1 MKIYFRTQRPPPQRR
16 PSMTGNVC
24 HFKHFLF
31 AFALKLR
38 ELGEKCT
45 FHVGCEIKM
54 DGGDICV
61 FRGPSRDIL
70 GPEISLGDKSDFAS
84 NSHRSKK
91 DCLLRY
97 GRILHSLVLL
107 ISWKRNSSSFQP
119 VSLMKNA
126 ILQCLWGGDVF
137 VRVFS
142 LWDQK
147 RKKRFFFSPKSTKH
161 WSSETH
167 SMCIK
172 LSFRNPS

>member
-70 GPEISLGDKSDFAS
+70 GPEISLGDFAS

-147 RKKRFFFSPKSTKH
+147 RKKRFFFPPKSTKH